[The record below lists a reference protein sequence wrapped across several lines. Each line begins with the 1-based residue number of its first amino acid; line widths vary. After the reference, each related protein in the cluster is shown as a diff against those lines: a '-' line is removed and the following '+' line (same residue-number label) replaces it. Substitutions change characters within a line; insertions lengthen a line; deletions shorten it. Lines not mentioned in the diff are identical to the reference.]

1 MIALYENPR
10 LFYIGDCLIIDPK
23 KQTIS
28 KDQQIQKIEPQLIQ
42 LLLLLVSAQGN
53 IVSRERIFEA
63 VWPNMVVTQNSLNQ
77 SISKLRKL
85 LGDNSKSPE
94 MIITNPRK
102 GYSFIGRISFPE
114 DSISTVFVDEVAS
127 LSAKNI
133 TPKNNKALDTEPTKL
148 KKYPKVSVKSIGY
161 SLIFILIAAAF
172 VISLWPQSNKTIVV
186 SPALII
192 TRSGEIPADP
202 ISHALSGFLFYG
214 LKNSFAGENVDVRF
228 ECSTPA
234 AKQICPE
241 SYHFDRSQ
249 VIEIK
254 PILRYSG
261 NMLKLNLVI
270 DGVNADIELTTKSL
284 SFDQLDGE
292 LDDLLLQLL
301 DRLTSSENKKRV
313 LAIAFSNLKKPHD
326 PTKSMDRLQLTAL
339 AYSQDIE
346 DNTEFVAKLAQ
357 STESCNQDCPLV
369 FGAYGR
375 VLLNQY
381 IKNENA
387 QTLKKSIEYLQQGL
401 PDKLDDTCLK
411 LAVAYALSGD
421 LQRANQLLLSI
432 KQVSFFRV
440 KKALTYFLAKNY
452 LKTNP
457 IKPRLKKLNRVSE
470 YLLKKAED
478 HNTR

>member
-1 MIALYENPR
+1 MITLYENPR
-10 LFYIGDCLIIDPK
+10 LFYIGDSLMIDPK

-102 GYSFIGRISFPE
+102 GYSFIGLVSFPE
-114 DSISTVFVDEVAS
+114 DNIPTVFVDETGS
-127 LSAKNI
+127 LSSKYTSI
-133 TPKNNKALDTEPTKL
+133 KKNKALDSQ
-148 KKYPKVSVKSIGY
+148 PKNLNKPPLVSIKAIGY
-161 SLIFILIAAAF
+161 GFTFILIVAAL
-172 VISLWPQSNKTIVV
+172 ITSLWPKNNKTIVV

-214 LKNSFAGENVDVRF
+214 LKNSFAGENVDVHF

-241 SYHFDRSQ
+241 SYHFERNE

-292 LDDLLLQLL
+292 LDDLLLLLL
-301 DRLTSSENKKRV
+301 DRLASSENKKRV
-313 LAIAFSNLKKPHD
+313 LAIAFANLKQAHD
-326 PTKSMDRLQLTAL
+326 PTRSMDRLQLTAL

-357 STESCNQDCPLV
+357 STELCDRDCPLV

-381 IKNENA
+381 TKNKDT
-387 QTLKKSIEYLQQGL
+387 QTLQKSIEYLQQGL
-401 PDKLDDTCLK
+401 PDKLADTRLK

-421 LQRANQLLLSI
+421 LNRANQLLLSI

-457 IKPRLKKLNRVSE
+457 MKPRLKKLNRVSE
-470 YLLKKAED
+470 YLLKKAE
-478 HNTR
+478 N

>member
-10 LFYIGDCLIIDPK
+10 LFYIGNSLIIDPK

-28 KDQQIQKIEPQLIQ
+28 KDQQVQKIEPQLIQ

-102 GYSFIGRISFPE
+102 GYSFIGLISFPK
-114 DSISTVFVDEVAS
+114 DSISTTVVDEAVS
-127 LSAKNI
+127 SSTNI
-133 TPKNNKALDTEPTKL
+133 SPKNNKALDIQPVKL
-148 KKYPKVSVKSIGY
+148 KKYPKVGIKFIGFSIVFL
-161 SLIFILIAAAF
+161 LITTAF
-172 VISLWPQSNKTIVV
+172 VISVWPKSNKTIVV

-301 DRLTSSENKKRV
+301 DRLASSENKKRV
-313 LAIAFSNLKKPHD
+313 LAIAFANLKQAHD
-326 PTKSMDRLQLTAL
+326 PTRSMDRLQLTAL

-357 STESCNQDCPLV
+357 STELCARDCPLV

-381 IKNENA
+381 TKNEDA
-387 QTLKKSIEYLQQGL
+387 QTLQKSIEYLQQGL
-401 PDKLDDTCLK
+401 PDKLADTRLK

-421 LQRANQLLLSI
+421 FNRANQLLLSI

-440 KKALTYFLAKNY
+440 KKALTYFLAKKY
-452 LKTNP
+452 LKTSP
-457 IKPRLKKLNRVSE
+457 MKPRLKKLNRVSE
-470 YLLKKAED
+470 YLLKKAE
-478 HNTR
+478 N